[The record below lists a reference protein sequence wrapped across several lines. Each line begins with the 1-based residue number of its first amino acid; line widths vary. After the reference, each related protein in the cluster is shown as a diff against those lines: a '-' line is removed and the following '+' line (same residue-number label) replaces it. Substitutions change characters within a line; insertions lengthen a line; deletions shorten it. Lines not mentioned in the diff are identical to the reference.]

1 MAFFPEGQGR
11 VKLLMLYIIKRFRT
25 PISREQ
31 LYTAMAEVDD
41 ATFFEA
47 SEILAELEKEMYLIA
62 VPARDQHL
70 LYLTERGEELLST
83 FEMELPRSVRDEMA
97 GYADEHREGIRRSN
111 NIFCDA
117 LPRPDGSWQVELAL
131 LENGSTLFEIDL
143 HMPDARTANR
153 ARENWLRGADSI
165 YLEIL
170 TRLSSENGAE

>member
-31 LYTAMAEVDD
+31 LYTAMATVDD

-47 SEILAELEKEMYLIA
+47 GELIAELEREMYLVA

-70 LYLTERGEELLST
+70 LYLTERGEELVET
-83 FEMELPRSVRDEMA
+83 FEMELPRSVRDEMI
-97 GYADEHREGIRRSN
+97 GYADEHRAEVRRSN

-117 LPRPDGSWQVELAL
+117 LPRPDGSWFVQLAL
-131 LENGSTLFEIDL
+131 LENGATLFEMDML
-143 HMPDARTANR
+143 MPDAASANR
-153 ARENWLRGADSI
+153 VRENWLKDADGI
-165 YLEIL
+165 YIETL
-170 TRLSSENGAE
+170 TRLNRES